1 MDASCL
7 PADISYPRDIN
18 LLNKAREITEKVI
31 DVLYKSV
38 GGKER
43 KKSKPRTYRKLARK
57 DYLAIAKEKNP
68 RVEKRRKGIK
78 KQLAYIERNL
88 SHIDNL
94 LSEGASLESLKRQDY
109 QKLLVVGELYRQQKW
124 MYENQQ
130 NRIENRIVSISQPHI
145 RPIVRGKV
153 GKKVEFGAKVSAS
166 VIDGYVFIDH
176 ISWNNFNESV
186 DLKKQVENYKEYTGY
201 YPESVHADKIYRT
214 RPNIAWCKSKGIR
227 ISGLALGRPP
237 KKISKERKKQA
248 SSDEKIRNSIEGKFG
263 EGKRR
268 YGLNRIMAKLPHT
281 SLTSIAIIFLV
292 MNLSRLLRQVIWNFF
307 VKNWIIACL
316 TD

>member
-1 MDASCL
+1 M
-7 PADISYPRDIN
+7 
-18 LLNKAREITEKVI
+18 LNKAREITEKVI

-43 KKSKPRTYRKLARK
+43 KKGKPRTYRKLARK
-57 DYLAIAKEKNP
+57 EYLGIAKEKNP
-68 RVEKRRKGIK
+68 RVAKRRKGIK

-88 SHIDNL
+88 GHIDNL
-94 LSEGASLESLKRQDY
+94 LSEGASLESLGKQDY

-130 NRIENRIVSISQPHI
+130 NRIEDRIVSISQPHI

-176 ISWNNFNESV
+176 ISWDNFNESG
-186 DLKKQVENYKEYTGY
+186 DLKRQIENYKEYTGY

-214 RPNIAWCKSKGIR
+214 RTNIAWCKAKGIR

-237 KKISKERKKQA
+237 KEFSKESKKQA
-248 SSDEKIRNSIEGKFG
+248 ASDEKIRNSIEGKFG

-268 YGLNRIMAKLPHT
+268 YSLNRIMAKLPHT

-292 MNLSRLLRQVIWNFF
+292 MNLSRLLRQVIWDFF
-307 VKNWIIACL
+307 VKNWIIAYL
-316 TD
+316 TG